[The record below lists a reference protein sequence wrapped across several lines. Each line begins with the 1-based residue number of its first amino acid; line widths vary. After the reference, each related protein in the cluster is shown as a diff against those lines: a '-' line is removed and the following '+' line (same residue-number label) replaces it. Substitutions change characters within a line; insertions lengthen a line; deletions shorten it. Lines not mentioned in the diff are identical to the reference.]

1 MLLHNNL
8 RENGNNNSIINLLN
22 EISGNDIQ
30 KDKPTTTSKNQ
41 SKNFDE
47 FLNNEIINI
56 NNRNSK
62 NILGK

>member
-1 MLLHNNL
+1 MLRNNL
-8 RENGNNNSIINLLN
+8 RENGNNNSLISLLN

-30 KDKPTTTSKNQ
+30 KDKQTITSKNQ
-41 SKNFDE
+41 SKNSDE

>member
-1 MLLHNNL
+1 LLHNNL
-8 RENGNNNSIINLLN
+8 RENGNNSSLINLLN

-30 KDKPTTTSKNQ
+30 KDKQTTTSKNQ
-41 SKNFDE
+41 SKNSDE

-56 NNRNSK
+56 NNRNLK